1 MRDSISPLSG
11 VSGLALGWLEK
22 SVPLCRCSSPRPT
35 VKPRRSVFTY
45 PEAMKRLLLAL
56 CLSGF
61 ASAQTTF
68 PLPGQAAKYPLTT
81 RITPAEAQAFAR
93 VLDVGLGKVEVQR
106 LPGWRTKLAARAKA
120 GDPLAQFMYAR
131 TYDLFTTG
139 QGTPQDARVAMQW
152 YTKAADQKFAS
163 AELFLFNVYEYSLLG
178 QPKNPRLAARYLQ
191 RAYQHSGGSVRAEAA
206 LELARQTNPE
216 REDFRL
222 PGFQPSAKQ
231 TRAYL
236 EEILKL
242 EPKDTTALD
251 WLMGIYLD
259 SHDYSRAL
267 EMARRTDNSA
277 MWVQMAL
284 VLADDHPGFPAQ
296 PKLAATFLKRRLAAV
311 KNDKGE
317 AESTLYLLM
326 QLECEKKISRAD
338 YQNVFDPAVYQ
349 RYLTWRVGCR
359 V

>member
-1 MRDSISPLSG
+1 
-11 VSGLALGWLEK
+11 
-22 SVPLCRCSSPRPT
+22 
-35 VKPRRSVFTY
+35 
-45 PEAMKRLLLAL
+45 MKRLLLAL

-68 PLPGQAAKYPLTT
+68 PLPGQAAQYPLTT
-81 RITPAEAQAFAR
+81 RITPVEAQAFAR

-120 GDPLAQFMYAR
+120 NDPLAQFMYAR

-163 AELFLFNVYEYSLLG
+163 VELFLFNVYEYSLLG
-178 QPKNPRLAARYLQ
+178 QPKNPKLAARYLQ

-216 REDFRL
+216 REDPRL
-222 PGFQPSAKQ
+222 PGFQASAKQ